1 MACFHAFFVFFGK
14 LRYTF
19 SRFIRTYIQYRLMPT
34 ETTRELIIKIATGN
48 YTEEELTT
56 FLDAVKNMD
65 KASFMEAYQLLY
77 EEIHKYPAEGLAPDF
92 KARLERRLDL
102 LEAEKGFLAGNL
114 ASALP
119 QHKLVLFRRKWWNYA
134 AAAILLFFVAGY
146 FLLNNTKKPPPLAEK
161 PVKKDIPAGR
171 QGAILTLS
179 NGQRILLDSAGN
191 GELTR
196 DAGVRVIRKGGEL
209 SYGGNTDEVLYNQVV
224 TPKGRKWQ
232 LTLSDGTKVWL
243 NAASSVRYPICFVG
257 KERIVEVSG
266 ETYFEIAPDKNR
278 PFKINIVGKGKIE
291 VLGTHFDVNAYDDED
306 AIRTTLLEG
315 RVRIIRGESSSLLNP
330 GQQAVLGNGTDDI
343 KVINDANIDEVMAWR
358 NGRFIFSDMDLKTIM
373 RQLTRWYDV
382 DVVYAGKV
390 PEIRVGGIIH
400 NDVYLSIVMEFL
412 GENGVHYK
420 IEGKKITIMP

>member
-1 MACFHAFFVFFGK
+1 MLTQA
-14 LRYTF
+14 
-19 SRFIRTYIQYRLMPT
+19 S
-34 ETTRELIIKIATGN
+34 RELIFKIAAGN
-48 YTEEELTT
+48 YTDEELTT
-56 FLDAVKNMD
+56 FLNAVKSMD

-77 EEIHKYPAEGLAPDF
+77 DEINNHPAEPLSPDF
-92 KARLERRLDL
+92 KDQLERRLDL
-102 LEAEKGFLAGNL
+102 LEAQKDFLSGNL
-114 ASALP
+114 ASAP
-119 QHKLVLFRRKWWNYA
+119 PRHTITIMKGKWWNYA

-146 FLLNNTKKPPPLAEK
+146 FLLNNTKKHPPIVLQQQ
-161 PVKKDIPAGR
+161 PVKKDIPAGS

-179 NGQRILLDSAGN
+179 NGQRIILDSAGN

-209 SYGGNTDEVLYNQVV
+209 SYAGKTDEIIYNQVV
-224 TPKGRKWQ
+224 TPRGRKWQ

-243 NAASSVRYPICFVG
+243 NAASSVRYPINFVG

-266 ETYFEIAPDKNR
+266 ETYFEVAPDKNR
-278 PFKINIVGKGKIE
+278 PFKINIAGKGKIE

-315 RVRIIRGESSSLLNP
+315 SVKVIRGGNSSLLSP

-343 KVINDANIDEVMAWR
+343 KVIDNANIDEVMAWR
-358 NGRFIFSDMDLKTIM
+358 NGRFIFSNMDLKSIM

-382 DVVYAGKV
+382 DVVYEGKV
-390 PEIRVGGIIH
+390 PEISIGGIIH
-400 NDVYLSIVMEFL
+400 NDVYLSTVMEFL

>member
-1 MACFHAFFVFFGK
+1 
-14 LRYTF
+14 
-19 SRFIRTYIQYRLMPT
+19 MPT
-34 ETTRELIIKIATGN
+34 ETTRELIFKIATGN
-48 YTEEELTT
+48 YTDEELTN
-56 FLDAVKNMD
+56 FLNAVKSMD

-77 EEIHKYPAEGLAPDF
+77 DEINNYPAETLAPGF
-92 KARLERRLDL
+92 KDQLERRLDL
-102 LEAEKGFLAGNL
+102 LEAEKDFLSGNL
-114 ASALP
+114 APARSP
-119 QHKLVLFRRKWWNYA
+119 HKLVLFKRKWWSYA
-134 AAAILLFFVAGY
+134 AAAILLFFMAGY
-146 FLLNNTKKPPPLAEK
+146 YLLNNTKIQPPVAAQPA
-161 PVKKDIPAGR
+161 KKDIPAGR

-179 NGQRILLDSAGN
+179 NGQRIVLDSAGN
-191 GELTR
+191 GEVTR

-209 SYGGNTDEVLYNQVV
+209 SYGGNTNEILYNQVV

-243 NAASSVRYPICFVG
+243 NAASSVRYPISFVG

-266 ETYFEIAPDKNR
+266 ETYWEVAPDKNR
-278 PFKINIVGKGKIE
+278 PFKISIAGKGKIE

-315 RVRIIRGESSSLLNP
+315 SVKVIRGGNSRLLSP
-330 GQQAVLGNGTDDI
+330 GQQALLDKGTDDI

-382 DVVYAGKV
+382 DVLYEGKV

-400 NDVYLSIVMEFL
+400 NDVYLSTVMEFL

>member
-1 MACFHAFFVFFGK
+1 M
-14 LRYTF
+14 L
-19 SRFIRTYIQYRLMPT
+19 T
-34 ETTRELIIKIATGN
+34 ETIRELIVNIATGN
-48 YTEEELTT
+48 YTNEELSA
-56 FLDAVKNMD
+56 FLAAVKVMD

-77 EEIHKYPAEGLAPDF
+77 EEINKHPAEALAPGF
-92 KARLERRLDL
+92 KDQLERRLDL
-102 LEAEKGFLAGNL
+102 LEAKNDFLSG
-114 ASALP
+114 P
-119 QHKLVLFRRKWWNYA
+119 VFRRKWWNYA

-146 FLLNNTKKPPPLAEK
+146 FLLNNNTKKPPVLAGQ
-161 PVKKDIPAGR
+161 PTKKDIPAGR

-179 NGQRILLDSAGN
+179 NGQRIILDSAGN

-209 SYGGNTDEVLYNQVV
+209 SYGGNTDQILYNQVV
-224 TPKGRKWQ
+224 TPRGRKWQ

-243 NAASSVRYPICFVG
+243 NAASSIRYPISFVG
-257 KERIVEVSG
+257 RERIVEVSG
-266 ETYFEIAPDKNR
+266 ETYFEVAPDKNR
-278 PFKINIVGKGKIE
+278 PFSINIAGKGEIE

-315 RVRIIRGESSSLLNP
+315 SVKVTRGKSSSLLSP
-330 GQQAVLGNGTDDI
+330 GQQAILSNGTDDI

-382 DVVYAGKV
+382 DVVYEGKV
-390 PEIRVGGIIH
+390 PEIRVGGIMH
-400 NDVYLSIVMEFL
+400 NDVYLSTVMEFL
-412 GENGVHYK
+412 GENGVHYH

>member
-1 MACFHAFFVFFGK
+1 MDTG
-14 LRYTF
+14 T
-19 SRFIRTYIQYRLMPT
+19 I
-34 ETTRELIIKIATGN
+34 RELILKIATGN
-48 YTEEELTT
+48 YTDEELTT

-65 KASFMEAYQLLY
+65 TASFMEAYQLLY
-77 EEIHKYPAEGLAPDF
+77 EEINKYPAEALAPGF
-92 KARLERRLDL
+92 KDQLERRLDL
-102 LEAEKGFLAGNL
+102 LEAEKEFLSGNL
-114 ASALP
+114 ASAP
-119 QHKLVLFRRKWWNYA
+119 PRHTLVLFRRKWWNYA
-134 AAAILLFFVAGY
+134 AAAVLLFFVAGY
-146 FLLNNTKKPPPLAEK
+146 FLLNNTTLNITKKSPPIAEQ

-179 NGQRILLDSAGN
+179 NGQRIILDSAGN

-196 DAGVRVIRKGGEL
+196 DAGVRVIRKDGQL
-209 SYGGNTDEVLYNQVV
+209 SYGGHTDEILYNQVV
-224 TPKGRKWQ
+224 TPRGRKWQ

-243 NAASSVRYPICFVG
+243 NAASSVRYPISFVG

-266 ETYFEIAPDKNR
+266 GTYFEVAPDKNR
-278 PFKINIVGKGKIE
+278 PFSINIAGKGKIE
-291 VLGTHFDVNAYDDED
+291 VLGTHFDVNAYYDED

-315 RVRIIRGESSSLLNP
+315 KVKVIRGGNSSLLSP

-382 DVVYAGKV
+382 DVVYEGKV

-400 NDVYLSIVMEFL
+400 NDVYLSTVMEFL

-420 IEGKKITIMP
+420 VEGKKITIIP